1 MVYQFPR
8 GLSYDDV
15 LLEPAYSEV
24 LPSQVSTRTFLT
36 PQLELAIP
44 IISAA
49 MDTVTEHEMAASLG
63 DNGGA
68 GVIHRNMTPQAQ
80 AEQVQMAKSA
90 VRSSSETAAKNR
102 AAGSATSEARIVGAA
117 VAPADYMTRMPLLCE
132 AGVDFVVIDTAHGDS
147 KNVLDTVAAIKREY
161 SVPVVGGNVA
171 TAGGTRRLIEA
182 GADAVKVGVGP
193 GSICTTRVVA
203 GVGVPQL
210 SAVMNCAAEA
220 DRYGIPV
227 IADGGIRYSGD
238 IVKAI
243 AAGASSVML
252 GNLLAGIRETPGM
265 VFEQDGQLYKRY
277 RGMGS
282 EGALKAGGAD
292 RYQSGKDDIPVPEGV
307 EGLVVVKGGLDDF
320 IYQLVQGLRK
330 GMGYC
335 GCASL
340 AELQKHHNFV
350 QLTGAGLRESHAH
363 TLVGVK
369 NTVNYSHILEYTG

>member
-1 MVYQFPR
+1 MISQFPR

-24 LPSQVSTRTFLT
+24 LPSEVSTQTFLT
-36 PQLELAIP
+36 AGQRLSIP
-44 IISAA
+44 VLSAA
-49 MDTVTEHEMAASLG
+49 MDTVTEYEMAVAMG
-63 DNGGA
+63 NQGGT
-68 GVIHRNMTPQAQ
+68 GVIHRNMTPSLQ
-80 AEQVQMAKSA
+80 AEQVSL
-90 VRSSSETAAKNR
+90 AKN
-102 AAGSATSEARIVGAA
+102 AADSDFPGTGRLVGAA
-117 VAPADYMTRMPLLCE
+117 VAPADFRVRMPLLLE

-147 KNVLDTVAAIKREY
+147 KNVLETISGIKKEY
-161 SVPVVGGNVA
+161 SIPVIGGNVA

-220 DRYGIPV
+220 RPHGIPV

-252 GNLLAGIRETPGM
+252 GNLLAGLRETPGM
-265 VFEQDGQLYKRY
+265 VFEQDGQLYKKY

-282 EGALKAGGAD
+282 EGALKQGGAD
-292 RYQSGKDDIPVPEGV
+292 RYQTGKDEIPVPEGV
-307 EGLVVVKGGLDDF
+307 EGLVRVKGSLADF
-320 IYQLVQGLRK
+320 LYQLIQGLRK

-335 GCASL
+335 GCGTIQ
-340 AELQKHHNFV
+340 ELQNHHSFV

-369 NTVNYSHILEYTG
+369 NTANYNHILEYTG

>member
-1 MVYQFPR
+1 MVIRFPQ

-15 LLEPAYSEV
+15 LLEPSYSEV
-24 LPSQVSTRTFLT
+24 LPAEVSTGT
-36 PQLELAIP
+36 ELVAGLKLSIP
-44 IISAA
+44 VLSAA
-49 MDTVTEHEMAASLG
+49 MDTVTEYEMAAALG
-63 DNGGA
+63 DIGGA
-68 GVIHRNMTPQAQ
+68 GVIHRNMPIAEQ
-80 AEQVQMAKSA
+80 AEQVRLAKSID
-90 VRSSSETAAKNR
+90 VKDMVGGKRV
-102 AAGSATSEARIVGAA
+102 VGAA
-117 VAPADYMTRMPLLCE
+117 VAPVDYKSRMPLLCE

-147 KNVLDTVAAIKREY
+147 KNVLEAITSIKKGWN
-161 SVPVVGGNVA
+161 VPVVGGNVA
-171 TAGGTRRLIEA
+171 TAGGTRRLIDA
-182 GADAVKVGVGP
+182 GSDAVKVGVGP

-203 GVGVPQL
+203 GVGVPQFT
-210 SAVMNCAAEA
+210 AVMNCAGEAER
-220 DRYGIPV
+220 DGIPV

-265 VFEQDGQLYKRY
+265 VFEQEGQLYKQY

-292 RYQSGKDDIPVPEGV
+292 RYQTSKDGIPVPEGV
-307 EGLVVVKGGLDDF
+307 EGLVKVKGCLDDF

-335 GCASL
+335 GCADIPAL
-340 AELQKHHNFV
+340 RRYHNFV

-363 TLVGVK
+363 TLVGMK
-369 NTVNYSHILEYTG
+369 NTTNYSHILEYTG